1 LRRAVTA
8 ANQLRQCM
16 CVTRYRDCIAESC
29 TVRILHEAKESVRE
43 NINS

>member
-1 LRRAVTA
+1 MRRAVTA
-8 ANQLRQCM
+8 SSQLQCM